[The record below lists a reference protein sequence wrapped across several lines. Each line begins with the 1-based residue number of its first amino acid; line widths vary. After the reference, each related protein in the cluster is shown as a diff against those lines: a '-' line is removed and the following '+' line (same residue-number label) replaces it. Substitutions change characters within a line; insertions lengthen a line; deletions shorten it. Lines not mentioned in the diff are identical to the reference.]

1 MKVFRKKS
9 GLFNGRPFNLCRKCA
24 KEYEMKKEDVKR

>member
-9 GLFNGRPFNLCRKCA
+9 GIINGRPFNLCRKCA
-24 KEYEMKKEDVKR
+24 KEYVMKMEDHKK